1 MDLNHAAGTLF
12 ALSGDSLFQARQVS
26 HAQWG
31 ALGEVLFKSFFAPK
45 DFQDS
50 RRWRVQ
56 PQQLVQGYP
65 SHQVTGEDER
75 TGRMTIELHNEF
87 TDLTRAHIDL
97 SDLAEKQIPRGL
109 VVGTETLGMFTVR
122 EMPRTILETLP
133 NGTIIAVNYQ
143 LTLVE
148 VRNEEAGR

>member
-1 MDLNHAAGTLF
+1 MNIKNVAGTLF
-12 ALSGDSLFQARQVS
+12 ALSGDSLFPARQVS

-31 ALGEVLFKSFFAPK
+31 ALGEVLFKSFFSPK

-56 PQQLVQGYP
+56 TQQLVQGYP
-65 SHQVTGEDER
+65 SHQMTGEDER
-75 TGRMTIELHNEF
+75 TVRMTIELHNEF
-87 TDLTRAHIDL
+87 SDLTKAHIDL
-97 SDLAEKQIPRGL
+97 TDLAEKQIPRGL

-122 EMPRTILETLP
+122 EMPRTIIETLP
-133 NGTIIAVNYQ
+133 NGTIIAVSYQ

-148 VRNEEAGR
+148 VRDEEAGK

>member
-1 MDLNHAAGTLF
+1 MDLYHATGTLF
-12 ALSGDSLFQARQVS
+12 GWSGDSLFPERQANHV
-26 HAQWG
+26 QWG
-31 ALGEVLFKSFFAPK
+31 ALGEVLFKSFFSPK

-65 SHQVTGEDER
+65 SHQMTGEDER
-75 TGRMTIELHNEF
+75 SVRMTIELHNEF
-87 TDLTRAHIDL
+87 SDLTKAHIDL
-97 SDLAEKQIPRGL
+97 TDLAEKQIPRGL

-122 EMPRTILETLP
+122 EMPRTIIETLP
-133 NGTIIAVNYQ
+133 NGTIIAVSYQ

-148 VRNEEAGR
+148 VRDEEAGK